1 MKYVSATEVQNHF
14 GKYLKE
20 AMMGEKIVIT
30 KNGKAIAQLVS
41 ETNKNQFV
49 VDRLRGILKDG
60 PSLEETRKERLKDK
74 YGFDD

>member
-49 VDRLRGILKDG
+49 VDRLQGILKGG

-74 YGFDD
+74 YGVDD

>member
-1 MKYVSATEVQNHF
+1 MSATEVQNHF

-20 AMMGEKIVIT
+20 AMMGETIVIT

-49 VDRLRGILKDG
+49 VDRLRGILKGG
-60 PSLEETRKERLKDK
+60 PSLEEIRKERLKDK
-74 YGFDD
+74 YGVDD

>member
-41 ETNKNQFV
+41 KTNKNQFV
-49 VDRLRGILKDG
+49 VDRLRGILKGG
-60 PSLEETRKERLKDK
+60 PSLEEARRERLKEK
-74 YGFDD
+74 YGVDD

>member
-49 VDRLRGILKDG
+49 VDRLRGILKGG
-60 PSLEETRKERLKDK
+60 PSLEKARRERLKEK
-74 YGFDD
+74 YGVDD

>member
-30 KNGKAIAQLVS
+30 KNGKAIAQPVS

-49 VDRLRGILKDG
+49 ADRLRGILKGG
-60 PSLEETRKERLKDK
+60 PSLEEIRKERLKDK
-74 YGFDD
+74 YGVDD

>member
-49 VDRLRGILKDG
+49 VDRLRGILKGG
-60 PSLEETRKERLKDK
+60 PSLEEIRKERLKDK
-74 YGFDD
+74 YGVDD